1 MKKKHR
7 FLLVF
12 GIALSLFIVLVWFQS
27 HRLLK
32 SPQVQ
37 KVLTQKIQA
46 ITEGTLHY
54 QGLETGLFPQPT
66 VTLIQPQLELSNGSL
81 ALQAEKIRFEFNILP
96 IALGRTEPSSI
107 YMTGGKI
114 DTELPWFPFLGKL
127 AFRNLNLKMGA
138 IRSNLAIPVQI
149 AGDIGDQQEALFVKG
164 HFMAPSVERPE
175 WDKISS
181 HFRVEFK
188 NLPLKGIERPDANNA
203 FFIFN

>member
-54 QGLETGLFPQPT
+54 QGLETDLFPQPT

-96 IALGRTEPSSI
+96 IACATSCASFGELITGPVVISI
-107 YMTGGKI
+107 NGI
-114 DTELPWFPFLGKL
+114 P
-127 AFRNLNLKMGA
+127 NLS
-138 IRSNLAIPVQI
+138 IR
-149 AGDIGDQQEALFVKG
+149 
-164 HFMAPSVERPE
+164 
-175 WDKISS
+175 
-181 HFRVEFK
+181 
-188 NLPLKGIERPDANNA
+188 
-203 FFIFN
+203 